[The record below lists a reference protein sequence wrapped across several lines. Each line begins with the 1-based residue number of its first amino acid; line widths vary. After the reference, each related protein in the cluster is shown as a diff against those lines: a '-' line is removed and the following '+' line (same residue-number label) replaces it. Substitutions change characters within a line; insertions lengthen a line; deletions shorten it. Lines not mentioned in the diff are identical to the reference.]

1 MKPSAEAPQL
11 EPAGPNLW
19 RIPQDQHPGMRVDG
33 LVFASSELLQ
43 DVFRDQALSQVINVA
58 HLPGIVTASLAM
70 PDIHWGYG
78 FPIGGVAAFDAETG
92 VVSPGGVGYD
102 INCGVRLLASNVELG
117 EVAPRLRDL
126 LAALY
131 RNVPAGV
138 GSEGRITLKPAELKR
153 VLELGSRWA
162 VQQGYGWQEDL
173 ERTENEGRLSGA
185 DSELLSARARERGL
199 GQLGTLG
206 SGNHFLEVQAVDE
219 IFDQAGAEAYGLR
232 VGQVTVMIHCGSR
245 GLGYQVCEDFLEVLR
260 RATRT
265 YGMEL
270 PDPQLACAPVSSPE
284 GREYLAAMAAAA
296 NYAWANRQCI
306 THWVREAFQEVLGKP
321 AERLGLHLVYDVA
334 HNIAKLETH
343 SVNGKER
350 LMCVHRKGATRAF
363 PAGHPEVTARYR
375 RVGQPVLIPGS
386 MGTASYVCAGAA
398 MAMEQSFGSTA
409 HGAGRVL
416 SRHAAIRQAQGRSIG
431 AELAAMGIQVM
442 ARGRETLAEEAP
454 AAYKDIDEVV
464 ETVHQAGLSRKVAR
478 LRPLGVV
485 KG

>member
-1 MKPSAEAPQL
+1 MKPSADPPRL

-19 RIPQDQHPGMRVDG
+19 RVPKEQHPGMRVDG
-33 LVFASSELLQ
+33 LVFASPELLQ
-43 DVFRDQALSQVINVA
+43 DVFRDQALSQVVNVA
-58 HLPGIVTASLAM
+58 HLPGIVSASLAM

-78 FPIGGVAAFDAETG
+78 FPIGGVAAFDAEQG

-102 INCGVRLLASNVELG
+102 INCGVRLLASSLERD
-117 EVAPRLRDL
+117 EVAPKLRDV
-126 LAALY
+126 LAACY

-138 GSEGRITLKPAELKR
+138 GGEGRIKLKDAELRR
-153 VLELGSRWA
+153 VLEQGSRWA
-162 VQQGYGWQEDL
+162 IQQGYGWQEDV

-185 DSELLSARARERGL
+185 DSELLSPRARERGL

-206 SGNHFLEVQAVDE
+206 SGNHFLEIQVVDE
-219 IFDQAGAEAYGLR
+219 VYDQSAAETYGLR
-232 VGQVTVMIHCGSR
+232 TGQITVMIHSGSR
-245 GLGYQVCEDFLEVLR
+245 GLGYQVCEDSLAVLR
-260 RATRT
+260 RAVRT
-265 YGMEL
+265 YGLEL
-270 PDPQLACAPVSSPE
+270 PDSQLACAPVNSTE

-306 THWVREAFQEVLGKP
+306 MHWVREAFQEALGRP

-343 SVNGKER
+343 AVNGKER
-350 LMCVHRKGATRAF
+350 LVCVHRKGATRAF
-363 PAGHPEVTARYR
+363 PAGHPEVTPRYR
-375 RVGQPVLIPGS
+375 SVGQPVLIPGS
-386 MGTASYVCAGAA
+386 MGTASYVCAGAPG
-398 MAMEQSFGSTA
+398 AMEHTFGSTA

-431 AELAAMGIQVM
+431 QELAGQGIQVM

-464 ETVHQAGLSRKVAR
+464 ETVHAAGLSRKVAR
-478 LRPLGVV
+478 LKPLGVV